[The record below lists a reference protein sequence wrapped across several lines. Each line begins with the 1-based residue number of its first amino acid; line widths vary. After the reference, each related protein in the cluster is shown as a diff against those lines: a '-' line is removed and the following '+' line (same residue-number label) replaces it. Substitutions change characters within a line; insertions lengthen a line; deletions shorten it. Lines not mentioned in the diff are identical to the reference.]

1 MTNDRP
7 TTLPPPWA
15 ESLLR
20 LMLRPDDRDSVSGD
34 LLEEYRESIVPALGS
49 KANRWYIR
57 QLAWYVLRATWV
69 WSVVVGAICLWR
81 YLLDTLVP
89 IHYTPGV
96 IALRSA
102 VMSWALIATF
112 FGCGAWH
119 AWRTR
124 HLRAGVLL
132 ALSAAT
138 LGGYLGM
145 AGTLISLAIS
155 HGPETMAAIEGSG
168 GLFEGFPGAPLLLGI
183 LAFIT
188 STPGAIAARIAATVY
203 DWSSAKT
210 KSA

>member
-1 MTNDRP
+1 
-7 TTLPPPWA
+7 
-15 ESLLR
+15 
-20 LMLRPDDRDSVSGD
+20 
-34 LLEEYRESIVPALGS
+34 
-49 KANRWYIR
+49 
-57 QLAWYVLRATWV
+57 
-69 WSVVVGAICLWR
+69 VVVGAICLWR

-132 ALSAAT
+132 ALIAAT
-138 LGGYLGM
+138 IGSYLGM

-168 GLFEGFPGAPLLLGI
+168 GLFEGFPGVPVLLLI
-183 LAFIT
+183 AAFIT
-188 STPGAIAARIAATVY
+188 GTPGAIAGRTAAAIY
-203 DWSSAKT
+203 GASRPKT
-210 KSA
+210 NNA